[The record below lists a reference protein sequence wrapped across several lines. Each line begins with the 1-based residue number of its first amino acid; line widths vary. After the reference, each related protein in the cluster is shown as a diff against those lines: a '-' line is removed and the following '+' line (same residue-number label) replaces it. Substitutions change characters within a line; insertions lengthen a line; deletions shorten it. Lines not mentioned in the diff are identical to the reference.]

1 MTSTA
6 PAIVVGAD
14 GSPAAAR
21 AAVWALDEAVSRKI
35 GLRLL
40 GGPESATAL
49 LDASRTAAM
58 VCVGGTTAPAG
69 AVLDS
74 ALLDSALL
82 DSALLDSAHCP
93 VAVVRG
99 TGQGPVVVE
108 IDDTPASAAV
118 LQFAAAEARLR
129 SAPLR
134 VVGTRGARLDD
145 RPEQWRQRYPDLD
158 AAPVRGDLLAYL
170 TGRAIALV
178 VLGAG
183 NPSARTVLDHTECT
197 LLVVDRQR
205 LL

>member
-69 AVLDS
+69 AV
-74 ALLDSALL
+74 LDSALL